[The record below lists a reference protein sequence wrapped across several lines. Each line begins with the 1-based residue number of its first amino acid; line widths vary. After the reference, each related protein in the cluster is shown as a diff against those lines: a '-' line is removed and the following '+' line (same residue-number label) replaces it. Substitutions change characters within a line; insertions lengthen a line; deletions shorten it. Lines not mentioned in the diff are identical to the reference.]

1 MAGVGHLLYSVP
13 VVLIS
18 IVVLYIVLFIG
29 VFGTAIASTA
39 AIAALPQDL
48 AGFGAVVGGLGS
60 VGVFFLILFSAVSLI
75 NLLMAPINASLL
87 RAVAKQQR
95 GEEQLTIGS

>member
-1 MAGVGHLLYSVP
+1 MANETLVPTTPPDIGVLLQNTVDEYGKNIGQYAMAGVGHLLYSVP

-48 AGFGAVVGGLGS
+48 AGFGASSVV
-60 VGVFFLILFSAVSLI
+60 
-75 NLLMAPINASLL
+75 
-87 RAVAKQQR
+87 
-95 GEEQLTIGS
+95 